1 MTGTGSAFWAGAG
14 QGWWV
19 EPISLM
25 EFHCAPE
32 WHVLPR
38 TIPDYMLWYGRA
50 GVATLR
56 MNGYDYPLLAGDVL
70 LVPPGVVHA
79 ASHDPARPLHTITTH
94 FVFRDAAGAPMP
106 LASEDLPPVRCSPQE
121 PLVFDAYFARLLTLE
136 ALGPPGR
143 TAITS
148 GLLLVVLA
156 ELWREHAQAT
166 ATHPG
171 TREEV
176 LAIAQAL
183 RCLESDGQ
191 YFVTPGT
198 LARACGFSTG
208 YFSRLFRQQFGRTPQ
223 EHLVSR
229 RIARARHLLM
239 ESDLSVQ
246 QVAQSLGYRDTY
258 FFTRQF
264 KQHVGQPPAAFR
276 AAARHH
282 SGEHETGPEDRQ
294 GR

>member
-1 MTGTGSAFWAGAG
+1 MAGSESAFWAAAG
-14 QGWWV
+14 QGWWI
-19 EPISLM
+19 EPISMM

-50 GVATLR
+50 GVATLA
-56 MNGYDYPLLAGDVL
+56 MNGRDYPLLPGDVL
-70 LVPPGVVHA
+70 LVPPGVTHS
-79 ASHDPARPLHTITTH
+79 ASHDPTRPLCTITTY
-94 FVFRDAAGAPMP
+94 FVCRDAAGVVLP
-106 LASEDLPPVRCSPQE
+106 LPAEALPPVRCSPRE

-136 ALGPPGR
+136 ALSLPGR
-143 TAITS
+143 QAITS

-156 ELWREHAQAT
+156 ELWREHMQAT
-166 ATHPG
+166 QTSSG
-171 TREEV
+171 VQSEV

-183 RCLESDGQ
+183 RCLESDAR
-191 YFVTPGT
+191 YFVTPSA
-198 LARACGFSTG
+198 LAQACGFSTG

-223 EHLVSR
+223 DHLVAR
-229 RIARARHLLM
+229 RVARARHLLM

-246 QVAQSLGYRDTY
+246 QVAQSLGYRDIY

-264 KQHVGQPPAAFR
+264 KQHVGLPPATFR
-276 AAARHH
+276 AAARQCQGGTPD
-282 SGEHETGPEDRQ
+282 GE

>member
-1 MTGTGSAFWAGAG
+1 
-14 QGWWV
+14 
-19 EPISLM
+19 
-25 EFHCAPE
+25 
-32 WHVLPR
+32 
-38 TIPDYMLWYGRA
+38 
-50 GVATLR
+50 
-56 MNGYDYPLLAGDVL
+56 
-70 LVPPGVVHA
+70 VVHA
-79 ASHDPARPLHTITTH
+79 ASHDPA
-94 FVFRDAAGAPMP
+94 
-106 LASEDLPPVRCSPQE
+106 LAS
-121 PLVFDAYFARLLTLE
+121 
-136 ALGPPGR
+136 
-143 TAITS
+143 
-148 GLLLVVLA
+148 
-156 ELWREHAQAT
+156 
-166 ATHPG
+166 HPG

-198 LARACGFSTG
+198 LAQACGFSTG

-223 EHLVSR
+223 EQLVSR

-246 QVAQSLGYRDTY
+246 QVAQSLGYRDIY

-282 SGEHETGPEDRQ
+282 SGEHETGPEDRE